1 MKSRRVV
8 IFTVLMALLLIGG
21 GLVGGNTVKHRLQSN
36 LVNNYGTQEETLGNQ
51 IASTLQGRVQKVQ
64 IGLQALAL
72 DADIQSGTAQA
83 CANKLTQA
91 VAIPNMNANNLGRV
105 NASGVFSCSLNPALL
120 GVPASKLGTYV
131 PALIADPA
139 HNPVMSHMITVPGV
153 KGYAVAVHVP
163 VYDANHR
170 FTGTVGGA
178 IYLNQLAST
187 YLDTIKFAKTGYASL
202 QDDNGDIVYSH
213 TKSRIG
219 TNYFSPALQK
229 SGDLHDLNVAVLAAR
244 QGRTSIVSYTN
255 SLGIKKLAS
264 VVPVTMVQ
272 GHRWI
277 VIVNVPVSEISAAY
291 ITTGLNSA
299 FSVLAL
305 IFILAVLVIAILMVL
320 NTLHDGRLKQAEDQF
335 ISLVSHQLRTPLT
348 AIRLFSE
355 MMATGQA
362 GKLTPK
368 QDDYVDK
375 IHISTIRMIRLVG
388 DILNVSR
395 IELNRLK
402 VEPEE
407 VDANKLI
414 STYIDEVLPLAEE
427 KHIPIEFHELK
438 GAAHLKLD
446 QTLFGQVVHNLLT
459 NAVRYSKEGGT
470 VRVQLTKTEK
480 AYELSV
486 ADSGI
491 GIPKEA
497 RKHIFTRFYRARNA
511 VETVGDGTGLGLYL
525 IKMILEQSG
534 GAIRFESRLG
544 HGTTFYVTIPAD
556 GMRAKGGDKRL
567 ERA

>member
-1 MKSRRVV
+1 
-8 IFTVLMALLLIGG
+8 
-21 GLVGGNTVKHRLQSN
+21 
-36 LVNNYGTQEETLGNQ
+36 
-51 IASTLQGRVQKVQ
+51 
-64 IGLQALAL
+64 
-72 DADIQSGTAQA
+72 
-83 CANKLTQA
+83 
-91 VAIPNMNANNLGRV
+91 
-105 NASGVFSCSLNPALL
+105 
-120 GVPASKLGTYV
+120 
-131 PALIADPA
+131 
-139 HNPVMSHMITVPGV
+139 
-153 KGYAVAVHVP
+153 
-163 VYDANHR
+163 
-170 FTGTVGGA
+170 
-178 IYLNQLAST
+178 
-187 YLDTIKFAKTGYASL
+187 
-202 QDDNGDIVYSH
+202 
-213 TKSRIG
+213 
-219 TNYFSPALQK
+219 
-229 SGDLHDLNVAVLAAR
+229 
-244 QGRTSIVSYTN
+244 
-255 SLGIKKLAS
+255 
-264 VVPVTMVQ
+264 
-272 GHRWI
+272 
-277 VIVNVPVSEISAAY
+277 
-291 ITTGLNSA
+291 
-299 FSVLAL
+299 VLAL
-305 IFILAVLVIAILMVL
+305 IFILAVQVIAILMVL

-427 KHIPIEFHELK
+427 KHIP
-438 GAAHLKLD
+438 
-446 QTLFGQVVHNLLT
+446 
-459 NAVRYSKEGGT
+459 
-470 VRVQLTKTEK
+470 
-480 AYELSV
+480 
-486 ADSGI
+486 
-491 GIPKEA
+491 KEA

>member
-1 MKSRRVV
+1 
-8 IFTVLMALLLIGG
+8 
-21 GLVGGNTVKHRLQSN
+21 
-36 LVNNYGTQEETLGNQ
+36 
-51 IASTLQGRVQKVQ
+51 
-64 IGLQALAL
+64 
-72 DADIQSGTAQA
+72 
-83 CANKLTQA
+83 
-91 VAIPNMNANNLGRV
+91 
-105 NASGVFSCSLNPALL
+105 
-120 GVPASKLGTYV
+120 
-131 PALIADPA
+131 
-139 HNPVMSHMITVPGV
+139 
-153 KGYAVAVHVP
+153 
-163 VYDANHR
+163 
-170 FTGTVGGA
+170 
-178 IYLNQLAST
+178 
-187 YLDTIKFAKTGYASL
+187 
-202 QDDNGDIVYSH
+202 VYSH